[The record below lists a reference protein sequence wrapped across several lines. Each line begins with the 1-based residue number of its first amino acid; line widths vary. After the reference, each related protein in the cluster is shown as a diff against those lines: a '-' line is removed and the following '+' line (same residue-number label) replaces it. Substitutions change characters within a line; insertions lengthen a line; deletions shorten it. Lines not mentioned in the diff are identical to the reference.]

1 MSNRR
6 TPRYEIGLDL
16 GATLTKAIFVPAG
29 QPLVP
34 FESYVASARHH
45 AALESFLKAHPAKR
59 IAATGGGARRLADDG
74 SRRPELAVVDEFSA
88 WGQGERVLLSS
99 AGFVPSSPHVLVSLG
114 TGTSFLAIE
123 ADGLVRRI
131 GGTAL
136 GGGTVRGLG
145 RLLAGESNHE
155 ALVHLARL
163 GDRKKVDLLVG
174 DLYRP
179 GEIALDPSLTASNF
193 GKPSASRDPRD
204 LVNAAMGLLGE
215 NVALM
220 AGALA
225 VSLMRVRR
233 GTRGRLA
240 RPTVVYAGTTL
251 RGNDLLR
258 EILEEV
264 THLAGAEAR
273 FLPSGEFT
281 GAVGAL
287 AHARQLTS

>member
-1 MSNRR
+1 MPNRR
-6 TPRYEIGLDL
+6 RPRYEIGLDL
-16 GATLTKAIFVPAG
+16 GATLAKAVFVPAG
-29 QPLVP
+29 GALVP
-34 FESYVASARHH
+34 FESYVTSARHH
-45 AALESFLKAHPAKR
+45 AALEGFLKAHPALR

-74 SRRPELAVVDEFSA
+74 SRFPALSVVDEFSA
-88 WGQGERVLLSS
+88 WGEGERILLSS
-99 AGFVPSSPHVLVSLG
+99 AGFVPSYPHVLVSLG

-123 ADGLVRRI
+123 RNGTVRRI

-145 RLLAGESNHE
+145 RLLAGESNYE
-155 ALVHLARL
+155 ALVHLAGL

-179 GEIALDPSLTASNF
+179 GEILLDPSLTASNF

-225 VSLMRVRR
+225 VNL
-233 GTRGRLA
+233 TRGKRGGGT

-258 EILEEV
+258 EILDEV

-273 FLPSGEFT
+273 FLPAGEFT
-281 GAVGAL
+281 GAIGAL
-287 AHARQLTS
+287 ARARQEAS